1 VAPVPSYAV
10 MKWKGGTLYAGPA
23 DSAMAFPSNML
34 VGSTMLMCDR
44 AEALR
49 LAMNGKVEV

>member
-1 VAPVPSYAV
+1 